1 MWDDRYAVDEYV
13 YGTSP
18 NTFLAEHYQQL
29 PKGKVLCL
37 AEGEGR
43 NAVFLA
49 EQGYDVTAVDNSAV
63 GLEKAQ
69 KLAQQRGVAIET
81 VVADLAHFDL
91 GQSKWDGIVS
101 IFCHLPPAMR
111 QGVHAQIANAL
122 KPNGIFL
129 LEAYCP
135 KQLEYKTGG
144 PQVVEMTVSLE
155 NLENEIQGL
164 DCLMMH
170 ETERDVSEGTFHSGL
185 GAVVQLIAKR

>member
-111 QGVHAQIANAL
+111 QRVHAQIPNAL

-144 PQVVEMTVSLE
+144 PHVVEMTVSLE

-170 ETERDVSEGTFHSGL
+170 ETERDVTEGIFHTGL

>member
-18 NTFLAEHYQQL
+18 NTFLAEHFQQL

-49 EQGYDVTAVDNSAV
+49 EHGYDVTAVDNSAV

-69 KLAQQRGVAIET
+69 ILAQKRGVAIET
-81 VVADLAHFDL
+81 IVADLAHFDL

-111 QGVHAQIANAL
+111 QRVHAQIPNAL

-170 ETERDVSEGTFHSGL
+170 ETERDVTEGIFHTGL